1 MLKLVSHRFVG
12 SEFTDKSRHQLAYL
26 GLEVRLDHLLL
37 GVDVLVY
44 RVELLLV
51 FHWFLRVCLDDISI
65 DV

>member
-12 SEFTDKSRHQLAYL
+12 AEFANQSWHQLAYL

-44 RVELLLV
+44 RIELLLV